1 MLSQRLSLAEERA
14 LYAEYE
20 VKRLQKEKA
29 EADEELRM
37 ARERVRRLEGKL
49 KDGKTKHEKTCQ
61 KAMKLKGKDEYMCEC
76 AIAIEAVAKEQIR

>member
-14 LYAEYE
+14 LNADYE

-37 ARERVRRLEGKL
+37 ARERIRRLEGKL
-49 KDGKTKHEKTCQ
+49 KDGKSKHEKACQ
-61 KAMKLKGKDEYMCEC
+61 KTMKLKGKDEYLCEC